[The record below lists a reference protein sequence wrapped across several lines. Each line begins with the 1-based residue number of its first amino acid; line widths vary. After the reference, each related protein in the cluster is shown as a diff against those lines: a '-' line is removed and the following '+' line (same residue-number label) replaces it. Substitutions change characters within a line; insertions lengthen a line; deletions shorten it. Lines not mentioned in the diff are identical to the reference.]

1 MVYSC
6 GNMFVKETKVKRGER
21 AYTYVQLVEGYRDE
35 NGKVRHRVVANLGRK
50 EELKDSGQLEKL
62 AGAFARLDPP
72 LAGTRRQVGALLLAW
87 HFLRE
92 LDVAGVVDRFLPRS
106 QRSELSVGEVVCALV
121 ASRLCSPSPLYDVAG
136 WASGAAVRELLGIA
150 PQLLN
155 DDRLGRAL
163 ESFAAYAESVR
174 GLLAAGAI
182 DRFGADAGRLHVDLT
197 TVRVTGAYED
207 SALVAKGWGSDRHV
221 ARQVRTLQAATAD
234 GVSLYLR
241 PDPGNCSEL
250 ALVGASLE
258 RLAALAKPGVLMV
271 CDSALGQPKPLCQ
284 IQRAGLRF
292 IVPLKT
298 TTGFRER
305 YLGDVGPGALQAIR
319 HVAEREKRLPP
330 KLRTRYRGVLR
341 DWNLDDPE
349 TGEPRCFRVAYIHSS
364 EEQQQVAAARERA
377 LGKAEDELTR
387 VRNGLGGRYYKTATQ
402 VQRRIGQIVG
412 TNIQGLIGVT
422 VGQDQAGRPTIDF
435 KRNEDAIGRAT
446 RTDGIYAL
454 ATNLPGKLTAAKI
467 LRLYK
472 EQEVVERRHRDL
484 KQTLKVRPI
493 FLHNDDRIY
502 ALISIIGIALLIFG
516 LLETQL
522 RQALESDGQPDKRL
536 PLLPEDRLS
545 KPTGSNILAAF
556 QGLDLTYTH
565 RGIELD
571 PLTPTQQRILDLL
584 GIQPPWPQRGE
595 VAAANCGKRG

>member
-1 MVYSC
+1 V
-6 GNMFVKETKVKRGER
+6 FVKETRVKRGER

-72 LAGTRRQVGALLLAW
+72 LAGTRREVGALLLAW
-87 HFLRE
+87 HFLGE
-92 LDVAGVVDRFLPRS
+92 LDLAGVVDRSLPRS
-106 QRSELSVGEVVCALV
+106 ERSELSVGEVVCVLV
-121 ASRLCSPSPLYDVAG
+121 ASRLCSPSPLYDIAG
-136 WASGAAVRELLGIA
+136 WASGAAVRELLGI
-150 PQLLN
+150 PSQLLN

-163 ESFAAYAESVR
+163 ETFAVYAESVR
-174 GLLAAGAI
+174 GLLAARAI
-182 DRFGADAGRLHVDLT
+182 DRFGIDSGRLHVDLT
-197 TVRVTGAYED
+197 TVRVAGAYED

-221 ARQVRTLQAATAD
+221 ARQVRTLQAASGD

-250 ALVGASLE
+250 ALVGQSLE
-258 RLAALAKPGVLMV
+258 RLAAFAKPGMLMV

-284 IQRAGLRF
+284 IHRAGLRF

-298 TTGFRER
+298 STAFQER
-305 YLGDVGPGALQAIR
+305 YLTDVGPGALRPIR
-319 HVAEREKRLPP
+319 HVAEREKRLPA
-330 KLRTRYRGVLR
+330 KLRTKYRGALR
-341 DWNLDDPE
+341 DWDVEDPE
-349 TGEPRCFRVAYIHSS
+349 TGERHHFRVAYIHSS
-364 EEQQQVAAARERA
+364 EEQAQVANARERA
-377 LGKAEDELTR
+377 LAKAEDELTR
-387 VRNGLGGRYYKTATQ
+387 VRNGLGGRYYKTETQ
-402 VQRRIGQIVG
+402 VQRRVGQIIG
-412 TNIQGLIGVT
+412 KNIEGLITVT
-422 VGQDQAGRPTIDF
+422 VGQDVSGKPTIAWERD
-435 KRNEDAIGRAT
+435 EHAITHAA
-446 RTDGIYAL
+446 RTDGVYAL
-454 ATNLPGKLTAAKI
+454 ATNLPGKLTAGEI

-502 ALISIIGIALLIFG
+502 ALISIVGIALLIFG

-522 RQALESDGQPDKRL
+522 RQALDADDQHDKRL
-536 PLLPEDRLS
+536 PLLPESRLS
-545 KPTGSNILAAF
+545 KPTGANVLAAF

-584 GIQPPWPQRGE
+584 AIQPPWPQRAE
-595 VAAANCGKRG
+595 VAIGNCGKRG